1 MIYAGKICAALDRQH
16 PRDLFDVHLLL
27 KSEGLTSEIRK
38 AFVVYL
44 VSHPRPMV
52 EILSPQQKDIRDI
65 FEKEFKSMIA
75 ESITFEALETTRS
88 ELVAILREEL
98 TLDERR
104 FIVSMKQGQPMWD
117 LLELEGIKDLPAVKW
132 KLLNI
137 SRMDTA
143 KHRKAVDELRDY
155 LGV

>member
-1 MIYAGKICAALDRQH
+1 MYASKICAALDRQH

-27 KSEGLTSEIRK
+27 KNEGLKPEIRK

-52 EILSPQQKDIRDI
+52 ETLSPQEKDIKDI
-65 FEKEFKSMIA
+65 FEKEFNGMIA
-75 ESITFEALETTRS
+75 ESITFEELETTRN

-98 TLDERR
+98 TPDERR
-104 FIVSMKQGQPMWD
+104 FIVSMKQGRPVWD

-137 SRMDTA
+137 SRMDPA
-143 KHRKAVDELRDY
+143 KHRKAVHKLRDY